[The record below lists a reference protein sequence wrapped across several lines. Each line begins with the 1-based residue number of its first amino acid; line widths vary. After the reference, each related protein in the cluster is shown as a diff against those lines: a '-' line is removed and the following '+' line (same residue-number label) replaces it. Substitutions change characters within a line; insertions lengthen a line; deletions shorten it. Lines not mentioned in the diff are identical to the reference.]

1 MQAEAGKM
9 PEERHPGL
17 GSRLGASKEPIGVET
32 PIGPW
37 TSGSGN
43 AYGYVSI
50 RLCSTIKKRRIRI
63 TTQLINTIRHK
74 KVTFI
79 RSLS

>member
-32 PIGPW
+32 PIDPW
-37 TSGSGN
+37 ISGSGN

-50 RLCSTIKKRRIRI
+50 RLCSTIKKGEYEYLHSNY
-63 TTQLINTIRHK
+63 TTYKYN
-74 KVTFI
+74 
-79 RSLS
+79 

>member
-32 PIGPW
+32 PIDPW
-37 TSGSGN
+37 TSYNPGEVAFRGF
-43 AYGYVSI
+43 A
-50 RLCSTIKKRRIRI
+50 
-63 TTQLINTIRHK
+63 
-74 KVTFI
+74 
-79 RSLS
+79 